1 MTSPEAKRK
10 KVFTKNEVVEKL
22 LDNENDVAKVV
33 EQIVKEMCPFDLTDD
48 TVMQKE
54 ERVERLDRV
63 CKCLSAKVYKLK
75 NDLKNK
81 KFKHKPELLEEKSIS
96 SSQYS
101 VLQDPDS
108 QELCDSLSLSQIS
121 DKDYEEIESEPEL
134 PKGRP
139 NTYKKKPLNHNMTQ
153 FSRRR
158 RVAEKR
164 QMFAAWAEEE
174 GVTVTELLG
183 YLLHL
188 DNWNE
193 GDRVTAS
200 AGWRLFTGEKLLPT
214 KPTVSLEEA
223 TWIIERS
230 GMSQVVWQD
239 VRLKVLDRIW
249 LPPVMKV
256 RTENKLHRPALSQY
270 RHGVKAPLQQCLK
283 LTLDERLQLL
293 DLSELDV
300 ENMQVFFEFT
310 WGLDGSGDHQDYHQ
324 LTKTPYSTKQIKEVL
339 AASFVF
345 ARPRFNAKILPNPT
359 FKLDIV
365 LLFLT

>member
-48 TVMQKE
+48 TVMHKE

-164 QMFAAWAEEE
+164 QMLAAWA
-174 GVTVTELLG
+174 
-183 YLLHL
+183 
-188 DNWNE
+188 
-193 GDRVTAS
+193 
-200 AGWRLFTGEKLLPT
+200 
-214 KPTVSLEEA
+214 
-223 TWIIERS
+223 
-230 GMSQVVWQD
+230 
-239 VRLKVLDRIW
+239 
-249 LPPVMKV
+249 
-256 RTENKLHRPALSQY
+256 
-270 RHGVKAPLQQCLK
+270 
-283 LTLDERLQLL
+283 
-293 DLSELDV
+293 
-300 ENMQVFFEFT
+300 
-310 WGLDGSGDHQDYHQ
+310 
-324 LTKTPYSTKQIKEVL
+324 
-339 AASFVF
+339 
-345 ARPRFNAKILPNPT
+345 
-359 FKLDIV
+359 
-365 LLFLT
+365 